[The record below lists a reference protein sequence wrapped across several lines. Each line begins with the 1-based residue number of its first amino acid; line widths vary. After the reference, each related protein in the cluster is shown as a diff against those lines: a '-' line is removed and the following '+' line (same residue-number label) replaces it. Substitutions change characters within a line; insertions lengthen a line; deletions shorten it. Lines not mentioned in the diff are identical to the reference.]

1 MNETVKLIIE
11 IPRNEYEY
19 TCNLTLHDRSIWDNA
34 IRKGIPLDSN
44 SERAEVQAYFDG
56 EAYGWEQGRKA
67 LVDDVKTEIEEKI
80 SHYDHFQGS
89 NTAHGLEIA
98 LEIIDKHISGYER

>member
-1 MNETVKLIIE
+1 MKLIID
-11 IPRNEYEY
+11 IPENVYEWVKNTGKFGIY
-19 TCNLTLHDRSIWDNA
+19 RFDTAKA
-34 IRKGIPLDSN
+34 IKNGTPLDNN
-44 SERAEVQAYFDG
+44 SERVEVQAYFDG